1 MTLNEIEDFLI
12 RISKEEDANGK
23 LSDAMSCVLMKQALF
38 FNIAI
43 MITMILTSIFTD
55 MTVWGSV
62 IGLLIVSS
70 ALIYRTKKIKN
81 EYLKDANKI
90 AKKEKIHLFSDFFID
105 YFDNLLTNVNIE
117 FIIKNLVNENISE
130 DIKIKISDY
139 LVNNKETLSY
149 SDLNTYLKKMKSLK
163 DTADYIVLENY
174 FEDNKAKLLGRNFKD
189 F

>member
-1 MTLNEIEDFLI
+1 M
-12 RISKEEDANGK
+12 
-23 LSDAMSCVLMKQALF
+23 Q
-38 FNIAI
+38 
-43 MITMILTSIFTD
+43 
-55 MTVWGSV
+55 
-62 IGLLIVSS
+62 IV
-70 ALIYRTKKIKN
+70 K
-81 EYLKDANKI
+81 
-90 AKKEKIHLFSDFFID
+90 
-105 YFDNLLTNVNIE
+105 

>member
-90 AKKEKIHLFSDFFID
+90 AKKEKIHLFSDFFNTFHSSPR
-105 YFDNLLTNVNIE
+105 Y
-117 FIIKNLVNENISE
+117 NIS
-130 DIKIKISDY
+130 
-139 LVNNKETLSY
+139 
-149 SDLNTYLKKMKSLK
+149 
-163 DTADYIVLENY
+163 
-174 FEDNKAKLLGRNFKD
+174 F
-189 F
+189 